1 MTPGESGSSNRFERH
16 LQGESGCLKR
26 SNRPRGERLPQG
38 KATAPGEGDSV
49 EESDC
54 PGGEW
59 PRAAVRATT
68 PGEGGCR
75 ERLLWGSNRPRGE
88 RPPLGESNRPRGE
101 RPPQGKTVQG
111 RATPQGKTV
120 QGRAT
125 APGEDSFCCAWAP
138 AICSWCP
145 RSARATCT
153 PASSLLDVVLDGG
166 AHLERQAGVV
176 LRCLH
181 DATAFP
187 AAGEAGGKRNDS
199 AAPRSA
205 QSRALSA

>member
-16 LQGESGCLKR
+16 LQGESGCLR
-26 SNRPRGERLPQG
+26 RGNHPRGERLPQG

-59 PRAAVRATT
+59 PWAAVRATT
-68 PGEGGCR
+68 PEESDRPWVRAIAPGE
-75 ERLLWGSNRPRGE
+75 SDRPRG
-88 RPPLGESNRPRGE
+88 RQFRGE
-101 RPPQGKTVQG
+101 RPPQGKTVSVALGLLRYARGVHDQLVRHG
-111 RATPQGKTV
+111 RQRRP
-120 QGRAT
+120 
-125 APGEDSFCCAWAP
+125 
-138 AICSWCP
+138 
-145 RSARATCT
+145 
-153 PASSLLDVVLDGG
+153 LLDVVLDGG
-166 AHLERQAGVV
+166 AHLERQVGVV

-181 DATAFP
+181 DVTAFP